1 MTAAALPLP
10 IAAVISATLLCGAGF
25 ALAGAVGAV
34 RLRAFYQRVH
44 APTLGSSMGMFLI
57 LTSSILYFSVTR
69 REPVFHEILIAIFL
83 SLTTPIS
90 LMLIVRAALAR
101 DRLEGSHDVPPL
113 ASGQAA
119 GREAAHPRE
128 ASGDEG

>member
-1 MTAAALPLP
+1 MTAAAALPLP
-10 IAAVISATLLCGAGF
+10 IAAVISTALLCGAGF
-25 ALAGAVGAV
+25 AFAGAIGAF

-57 LTSSILYFSVTR
+57 LASSILYFSVTR
-69 REPVFHEILIAIFL
+69 REPVFHEILIALFL

-113 ASGQAA
+113 APETEHATRTDA
-119 GREAAHPRE
+119 E
-128 ASGDEG
+128 